1 MFKVYSKG
9 NNNEQSDGNQ
19 VLQNIIGKIGK
30 VESSET
36 VNEDQEEILYVT
48 LTKLANKLK
57 DMHDTLQWTRD
68 EPSSGNR
75 GSTIDDILDEI
86 KEVMSELIHL
96 NKHYNKSVDEQLSKK
111 KKITNKTSVGMVA
124 EDEASDLYH
133 DNVKGKSANDL
144 YHDNVKSG
152 KDYNDYK
159 GIQIH
164 NLRKELKRVRKI
176 LLNLQDIEGKDN
188 SSDMV
193 QDIRNMLSGYQDM
206 IDNMES
212 AFEKLEIGRHR
223 KESTEEGVMSTIGQ
237 GIDNVA
243 VGAGK
248 MVKKG
253 AKKAAPHVKKGVEKG
268 LDATKKGLKKGLN
281 KLSKIGSKNT
291 SSSFDGKGKATT
303 NVTYGMANATNES
316 VAADIKD
323 YIDDHKEHFDAYP
336 QDVEVDDKVYDWD
349 EYWAILDKVYPD
361 AYDNQYANE
370 SVDESDIEKMQD
382 AYKYNEDRNAHSEN
396 ILMLA
401 HSFATRPEIKAI
413 EGLLKITKQQ
423 GYVTPEQSEIM
434 YNSIHKK
441 YIGELF
447 PIEESAYYGTDLSAV
462 RQMKYKDTVKVTDI
476 QWDADDMEDIKQALR
491 AGDLRRDMIVP
502 IPADL
507 DDEEVD
513 EYISDFITDKTGWTH
528 KGFNIEEGAEMHIS
542 PDIAKAHTL
551 KHTFS
556 PIDTEKYQERDGLEG
571 PIMTKAGKVLYYD
584 NKEGKYLDPDTDIY
598 LSYEEWK
605 NLSESEYIDH
615 FDSMAAKIQK
625 ESILHYSDAK
635 GTRKYSEG
643 YKAAKDGVKYDENP
657 YSGIE
662 KLQWSRGHND
672 ERADRLSAAGEPNY
686 GARGQF
692 ETVEEAYNPETG
704 RDPNVDTTEWDDLI
718 AKAKKKQKEK
728 KYANS
733 KAGKRDPAYRHY
745 HQYKTQ

>member
-1 MFKVYSKG
+1 MNFIKEVREGYKVLPPMDSKYVERDGLEGPFTTLSGKVVYYDPKEGKYYDPDTDIYMSYDEWNAHNSDQSGMTEWVQEPHEGQKWTGQERHFIQELCLRMDGISKTPNGLQWEGKSKTWDEGNVLSNKGKLTTVMLWAKKNTDDLYHKMGSEFKVYSDG
-9 NNNEQSDGNQ
+9 NDEGDSGRGQSDGNQ
-19 VLQNIIGKIGK
+19 IIQNIIGKIGVRGITK
-30 VESSET
+30 GLASMEGVYAPSGRHTDVHGNTRDLEANERVLAHGGKGQYKAVSSDGVVRIMHIGKEIASGDFDSGADGWFVSREGDKGQKFFGNAQDMIDHFADEKIT
-36 VNEDQEEILYVT
+36 EDQAQADRYHNET

-75 GSTIDDILDEI
+75 GSTIDDILGEI

-96 NKHYNKSVDEQLSKK
+96 KGVFPNKS
-111 KKITNKTSVGMVA
+111 
-124 EDEASDLYH
+124 
-133 DNVKGKSANDL
+133 
-144 YHDNVKSG
+144 
-152 KDYNDYK
+152 YNPV
-159 GIQIH
+159 H
-164 NLRKELKRVRKI
+164 
-176 LLNLQDIEGKDN
+176 
-188 SSDMV
+188 
-193 QDIRNMLSGYQDM
+193 
-206 IDNMES
+206 
-212 AFEKLEIGRHR
+212 
-223 KESTEEGVMSTIGQ
+223 TEEGIMSTIGQ

-248 MVKKG
+248 LAKKG
-253 AKKAAPHVKKGVEKG
+253 AKKAAPHIKKAAKDLGKAG
-268 LDATKKGLKKGLN
+268 ADATKKGLK

-291 SSSFDGKGKATT
+291 SYNVKTGKT
-303 NVTYGMANATNES
+303 NTTYGMANATNES

-370 SVDESDIEKMQD
+370 STGDADIEKMQD

-401 HSFATRPEIKAI
+401 HSFATRGEIKAI

-423 GYVTPEQSEIM
+423 GYVTPEQSKVM

-447 PIEESAYYGTDLSAV
+447 PIEESKK
-462 RQMKYKDTVKVTDI
+462 R
-476 QWDADDMEDIKQALR
+476 
-491 AGDLRRDMIVP
+491 
-502 IPADL
+502 
-507 DDEEVD
+507 
-513 EYISDFITDKTGWTH
+513 
-528 KGFNIEEGAEMHIS
+528 MHIS

-556 PIDTEKYQERDGLEG
+556 PIDKEKYEPRDGLEG

-584 NKEGKYLDPDTDIY
+584 NVEGAYLDPDTDIY
-598 LSYEEWK
+598 LSHEEWK

-615 FDSMAAKIQK
+615 FDSMAAEIQK
-625 ESILHYSDAK
+625 EGILHYSDAK
-635 GTRKYSEG
+635 GTPKYSEG

-657 YSGIE
+657 YSGAE
-662 KLQWSRGHND
+662 KLQWSKGHND
-672 ERADRLSAAGEPNY
+672 WRADELASKGEPNY

-692 ETVEEAYNPETG
+692 E
-704 RDPNVDTTEWDDLI
+704 
-718 AKAKKKQKEK
+718 
-728 KYANS
+728 S
-733 KAGKRDPAYRHY
+733 K
-745 HQYKTQ
+745 